1 MKNLNIIKKKL
12 SKEDTKISVQD
23 PSKLLAEFFSG
34 VVIKIDEAYDAY
46 DS

>member
-12 SKEDTKISVQD
+12 SKEDRKISFQE
-23 PSKLLAEFFSG
+23 PSKLLAEIFN
-34 VVIKIDEAYDAY
+34 VVAIKIDEAYAY